1 LNDVRPAGATSQFD
15 IRIEDKTYTGADGTP
30 VPAIRE
36 MVLEV
41 CPQSMTVLMGPSG
54 CGKTTLLRIL
64 AGLDSDFT
72 GTVHVPDN
80 ARIGVMFQEPRLLP
94 WRTVRQNIQIV
105 AEDLSNADLERLA
118 ASVEIADKL
127 PRYPQELS
135 LGLARRVALARAF
148 APRPDLLL
156 LDEPFVSLDERTA
169 DRLRRLLLEVWSAR
183 PTTAILVTHNAREAI
198 LLADEL
204 VLLAPRPTH
213 VVAVVPISVPQA
225 PSGKLRHR
233 LAPLRPRQRRQPS
246 AAECRRTGRTPRST
260 ARGTRRD
267 IRRPRRAPASSL
279 LDRRR
284 SGSARRHR

>member
-1 LNDVRPAGATSQFD
+1 MNDVRPAGATSRFE
-15 IRIEDKTYTGADGTP
+15 IRIEEKTHVGADGTRI
-30 VPAIRE
+30 PAIRDL
-36 MVLEV
+36 VLEV
-41 CPQSMTVLMGPSG
+41 QPQSMTVLMGPSG
-54 CGKTTLLRIL
+54 CGKTTLLRIV
-64 AGLDSDFT
+64 AGLDDRFT
-72 GTVHVPDN
+72 GKVHVPDN

-105 AEDLSNADLERLA
+105 AEDLTNSELEHLA

-183 PTTAILVTHNAREAI
+183 PTTAILVTHTAREAI
-198 LLADEL
+198 LLADQL

-213 VVAVVPISVPQA
+213 VVAVVPISVPQGERDA
-225 PSGKLRHR
+225 ATVEEIYADLLKRHP
-233 LAPLRPRQRRQPS
+233 ANF
-246 AAECRRTGRTPRST
+246 ATG
-260 ARGTRRD
+260 
-267 IRRPRRAPASSL
+267 
-279 LDRRR
+279 
-284 SGSARRHR
+284 

>member
-1 LNDVRPAGATSQFD
+1 MNDVRPAGATSQFD

-30 VPAIRE
+30 VPAIRDL
-36 MVLEV
+36 VLEV
-41 CPQSMTVLMGPSG
+41 RPQSMTVLMGPSG

-64 AGLDSDFT
+64 AGLDTNFT
-72 GTVHVPDN
+72 GTVHVPEN

-105 AEDLSNADLERLA
+105 AEDLTNAELEHLA

-198 LLADEL
+198 LLADQL

-225 PSGKLRHR
+225 KRDTVVVEEIYADLLKRHP
-233 LAPLRPRQRRQPS
+233 ANF
-246 AAECRRTGRTPRST
+246 ATG
-260 ARGTRRD
+260 
-267 IRRPRRAPASSL
+267 
-279 LDRRR
+279 
-284 SGSARRHR
+284 

>member
-1 LNDVRPAGATSQFD
+1 MNDVRPAGATSQFD

-30 VPAIRE
+30 VPAIRDL
-36 MVLEV
+36 VLKV
-41 CPQSMTVLMGPSG
+41 RPQSMTVLMGPSG

-213 VVAVVPISVPQA
+213 IVAVVPISVPQA
-225 PSGKLRHR
+225 KRDPAMVEEIYADLLKRHP
-233 LAPLRPRQRRQPS
+233 ANF
-246 AAECRRTGRTPRST
+246 ATG
-260 ARGTRRD
+260 
-267 IRRPRRAPASSL
+267 
-279 LDRRR
+279 
-284 SGSARRHR
+284 

>member
-1 LNDVRPAGATSQFD
+1 MNDVRPAGATSQFD

-30 VPAIRE
+30 VPAIRDL
-36 MVLEV
+36 VLEV
-41 CPQSMTVLMGPSG
+41 RPQSMTVLMGPSG

-64 AGLDSDFT
+64 AGLDPNFT
-72 GTVHVPDN
+72 GTVHVPEN

-105 AEDLSNADLERLA
+105 AEDLTNVELEQLA

-198 LLADEL
+198 LLADQL

-225 PSGKLRHR
+225 KRDTVVVEEIYADLLKRHP
-233 LAPLRPRQRRQPS
+233 ANF
-246 AAECRRTGRTPRST
+246 ATG
-260 ARGTRRD
+260 
-267 IRRPRRAPASSL
+267 
-279 LDRRR
+279 
-284 SGSARRHR
+284 

>member
-30 VPAIRE
+30 VPAIRDL
-36 MVLEV
+36 VLEV
-41 CPQSMTVLMGPSG
+41 RPQSMTVLMGPSG

-64 AGLDSDFT
+64 AGLDTNFI
-72 GTVHVPDN
+72 GTVHVPEN

-105 AEDLSNADLERLA
+105 AEDLTNAELEHLA

-198 LLADEL
+198 LLADQL

-225 PSGKLRHR
+225 KRDAVVVEEIYADLLKRHP
-233 LAPLRPRQRRQPS
+233 ANF
-246 AAECRRTGRTPRST
+246 ATG
-260 ARGTRRD
+260 
-267 IRRPRRAPASSL
+267 
-279 LDRRR
+279 
-284 SGSARRHR
+284 

>member
-1 LNDVRPAGATSQFD
+1 MNDVRPAGATSQFD

-30 VPAIRE
+30 VPAIRDL
-36 MVLEV
+36 VLEV
-41 CPQSMTVLMGPSG
+41 RPQSMTVLMGPSG

-64 AGLDSDFT
+64 AGLDPNFT
-72 GTVHVPDN
+72 GTVHVPEN

-105 AEDLSNADLERLA
+105 AEDLTNAELEHLA

-198 LLADEL
+198 LLADQL

-225 PSGKLRHR
+225 KRDAVVVEEIYADLLKRHP
-233 LAPLRPRQRRQPS
+233 ANF
-246 AAECRRTGRTPRST
+246 ATG
-260 ARGTRRD
+260 
-267 IRRPRRAPASSL
+267 
-279 LDRRR
+279 
-284 SGSARRHR
+284 

>member
-1 LNDVRPAGATSQFD
+1 MNDVRPAGATSQFE

-30 VPAIRE
+30 VPAIRDL
-36 MVLEV
+36 VLEV
-41 CPQSMTVLMGPSG
+41 RPQSMTVLMGPSG

-72 GTVHVPDN
+72 GTVRVPDN

-105 AEDLSNADLERLA
+105 AEDLSNADLEKLA
-118 ASVEIADKL
+118 ASVEISDKL

-225 PSGKLRHR
+225 KRDPAVVEEIYADLLKRHP
-233 LAPLRPRQRRQPS
+233 ANF
-246 AAECRRTGRTPRST
+246 ATG
-260 ARGTRRD
+260 
-267 IRRPRRAPASSL
+267 
-279 LDRRR
+279 
-284 SGSARRHR
+284 

>member
-1 LNDVRPAGATSQFD
+1 MNDARHAGATSQFE

-30 VPAIRE
+30 VPAIRDL
-36 MVLEV
+36 VLEV
-41 CPQSMTVLMGPSG
+41 RPQSMTVLMGPSG

-64 AGLDSDFT
+64 AGLDSNFT
-72 GTVHVPDN
+72 GTVRVPDDT
-80 ARIGVMFQEPRLLP
+80 RIGVMFQEPRLLP

-105 AEDLSNADLERLA
+105 AEDLSTADLERLA

-225 PSGKLRHR
+225 ERDPAMVEEIYADLLKRHP
-233 LAPLRPRQRRQPS
+233 ANF
-246 AAECRRTGRTPRST
+246 ATG
-260 ARGTRRD
+260 
-267 IRRPRRAPASSL
+267 
-279 LDRRR
+279 
-284 SGSARRHR
+284 

>member
-1 LNDVRPAGATSQFD
+1 MNDVRPAGATSQFD

-41 CPQSMTVLMGPSG
+41 RPQSMTVLMGPSG

-64 AGLDSDFT
+64 AGLDTNFT
-72 GTVHVPDN
+72 GTVHVPEN

-105 AEDLSNADLERLA
+105 AEDLTNAELEHLA

-169 DRLRRLLLEVWSAR
+169 DRLRRLRLEVWSAR

-198 LLADEL
+198 LLADQL

-213 VVAVVPISVPQA
+213 VVAVVPISVPQDERDPA
-225 PSGKLRHR
+225 TVEEIYADLLKRHP
-233 LAPLRPRQRRQPS
+233 ANF
-246 AAECRRTGRTPRST
+246 ATG
-260 ARGTRRD
+260 
-267 IRRPRRAPASSL
+267 
-279 LDRRR
+279 
-284 SGSARRHR
+284 

>member
-30 VPAIRE
+30 VPAIRDL
-36 MVLEV
+36 VLEV
-41 CPQSMTVLMGPSG
+41 RPQSMTVLMGPSG

-64 AGLDSDFT
+64 AGLDPNFT
-72 GTVHVPDN
+72 GTVHVPEN

-105 AEDLSNADLERLA
+105 AEDLTNAELEQLA

-198 LLADEL
+198 LLADQL

-213 VVAVVPISVPQA
+213 VVAVVPISVPQGERDPA
-225 PSGKLRHR
+225 TVEKIYADLLKRHP
-233 LAPLRPRQRRQPS
+233 ANF
-246 AAECRRTGRTPRST
+246 ATG
-260 ARGTRRD
+260 
-267 IRRPRRAPASSL
+267 
-279 LDRRR
+279 
-284 SGSARRHR
+284 